1 MTLSCII
8 ARKIKYSLSTG
19 EVFVI
24 ENQSDDMRD
33 RMACVEATVELFSKR
48 FDRLEDK
55 VDRLFYL
62 IIGTGAAVLAT
73 LIANLFD

>member
-1 MTLSCII
+1 M
-8 ARKIKYSLSTG
+8 
-19 EVFVI
+19 I

-33 RMACVEATVELFSKR
+33 RMARVEATVELFSRR

-62 IIGTGAAVLAT
+62 IIGIGAAVLAT
-73 LIANLFD
+73 LIANLLID